1 MGVPTAVQQRI
12 EYEKKKAQEA
22 IERQKEQE
30 NKSPSST
37 STTKSTNTTAELEK
51 AKGEARAKSSTTNN
65 TPTTTTTT
73 TTTASP
79 SPATT
84 KSTNTTAELE
94 KAKGEA
100 RLKSSPSST
109 TTTSSPAT
117 TAQPINW
124 ASMPSLTGLSTK
136 QGNGIM
142 VPDYDKP
149 IWTNGNIGKEVTVDK
164 VEDAIKNLPATPT
177 VTTNNDGSITLGN
190 KPLPVYTDPKTGEVT
205 VTPGIKEHL
214 EAENNKK
221 TAQTQE
227 AEKEPEKEPERDY
240 IKEYQD
246 ALDDYYNNSQRFN
259 GARSGIDVGTAPQG
273 NIYTGLNGGYY
284 QNGTPL
290 PLSTA
295 PAVTSTFQPNPN
307 FNVNSV
313 MPSFIPSN
321 ESNTGSRGV
330 TAGHTGVNVPT
341 AGSEIKDTIANQQ
354 KNNVAPGDY
363 GGYAQDKITDNGS
376 GVDMGNLARNNT
388 QATYDYLNNVAD
400 INTKL
405 RNDIA
410 NEANRYIQ
418 GVNGQNQNYTNAIQ
432 DVSNQYRNDTNNY
445 LNNTDQY
452 MGNKGY
458 QNALRQA
465 QQGAVQAGYNA
476 ASTAQAAARNA
487 GMSKAAAAA
496 MGAGNAINGYNNAL
510 NQQQQMVQNNYN
522 NALNTYGNQLNAAG
536 NIYGQQSTAAGN
548 RYGQSMGALN
558 NSFATNANTMNN
570 AASNMN
576 NALGQDIVNRQN
588 QYTNLYGNQDAITK
602 LLKGFEQNTGISGLT
617 NGSLGTFG
625 GLLDLV
631 FKPVSWLFS

>member
-1 MGVPTAVQQRI
+1 MGVPTSVQI
-12 EYEKKKAQEA
+12 AQ
-22 IERQKEQE
+22 
-30 NKSPSST
+30 
-37 STTKSTNTTAELEK
+37 
-51 AKGEARAKSSTTNN
+51 AKGEAEAKRQQELGNIDSRGYSTNTKKSDTSSSKPTS
-65 TPTTTTTT
+65 TTTTTT
-73 TTTASP
+73 SP

-84 KSTNTTAELE
+84 T
-94 KAKGEA
+94 
-100 RLKSSPSST
+100 
-109 TTTSSPAT
+109 
-117 TAQPINW
+117 QPINW
-124 ASMPSLTGLSTK
+124 TSMPSLTGLSTK
-136 QGNGIM
+136 QGNGIE

-149 IWTNGNIGKEVTVDK
+149 ITLSGNLGKELTTDK
-164 VEDAIKNLPATPT
+164 VENAVKNLPATPT
-177 VTTNNDGSITLGN
+177 VTTNNDGSITLSN

-205 VTPGIKEHL
+205 VTPDIEEHL
-214 EAENNKK
+214 EAENKK
-221 TAQTQE
+221 AAKAPE
-227 AEKEPEKEPERDY
+227 AEKEPERDY

-259 GARSGIDVGTAPQG
+259 GARSGIDVGSAPQG

-307 FNVNSV
+307 FDVNTV

-330 TAGHTGVNVPT
+330 TAGHTGVNIPT
-341 AGSEIKDTIANQQ
+341 AGSDIKDSVAYQQ
-354 KNNVAPGDY
+354 KNSVAPGDY
-363 GGYAQDKITDNGS
+363 GGYAQDKIKDNGS

-405 RNDIA
+405 RNDIS

-432 DVSNQYRNDTNNY
+432 DVSNQYRNDTNDY

-458 QNALRQA
+458 QNALNQA
-465 QQGAVQAGYNA
+465 QRGATQAGYNA
-476 ASTAQAAARNA
+476 ASTSQAAARNA

-496 MGAGNAINGYNNAL
+496 MGMGNAINGYNNAL

-536 NIYGQQSTAAGN
+536 NIYGQQATAAGN

-617 NGSLGTFG
+617 NGSLSGLNFFFNPLGT
-625 GLLDLV
+625 
-631 FKPVSWLFS
+631 LFSGGGK